1 MKCKDRNL
9 VKGIYQKGKKYEK
22 AFKTVFCFC
31 KNNVGKEIM
40 IILKNLNFS
49 LITIGKGGI
58 EMDLQTRVREYLSSN
73 GIKKK
78 YLASLLGI
86 YPTQLW
92 QWLSGNYTLNNSQIK
107 RIEDFLSGK
116 S

>member
-1 MKCKDRNL
+1 
-9 VKGIYQKGKKYEK
+9 
-22 AFKTVFCFC
+22 
-31 KNNVGKEIM
+31 
-40 IILKNLNFS
+40 
-49 LITIGKGGI
+49 
-58 EMDLQTRVREYLSSN
+58 MDLQERVREHLITN

-86 YPTQLW
+86 YPTQLS
-92 QWLSGNYTLNNSQIK
+92 QWLSGHYTLNNIQIK

>member
-1 MKCKDRNL
+1 
-9 VKGIYQKGKKYEK
+9 
-22 AFKTVFCFC
+22 
-31 KNNVGKEIM
+31 
-40 IILKNLNFS
+40 
-49 LITIGKGGI
+49 
-58 EMDLQTRVREYLSSN
+58 MDLQTRVREYLSSN

>member
-1 MKCKDRNL
+1 MPIN
-9 VKGIYQKGKKYEK
+9 
-22 AFKTVFCFC
+22 TVFLTLIVCFY

-40 IILKNLNFS
+40 IFDKKLNFP
-49 LITIGKGGI
+49 LITIRKGGI
-58 EMDLQTRVREYLSSN
+58 EMDLQTRVKEHLIEN

-86 YPTQLW
+86 YPTQLS
-92 QWLSGNYTLNNSQIK
+92 QWLSGNYTLTNIQIK
-107 RIEDFLSGK
+107 RVEDFLNGK

>member
-1 MKCKDRNL
+1 MSEIPINMVFLAL
-9 VKGIYQKGKKYEK
+9 VLYFY
-22 AFKTVFCFC
+22 

-40 IILKNLNFS
+40 IFNKKLNFP
-49 LITIGKGGI
+49 LITIRKGGI
-58 EMDLQTRVREYLSSN
+58 EMDLQTRVKEHLIEN

-86 YPTQLW
+86 YPTQLS
-92 QWLSGNYTLNNSQIK
+92 QWLSGNYTLTNSQIK

-116 S
+116 